1 MARIAPTPGQKI
13 SYFIFLC
20 ISLLILYLD
29 ITSNSLQVIKNSFKS
44 LKISTFYITNELT
57 IKPVRNV
64 INLSKS
70 KNDLIDENK
79 DLKDALNISYLNNY
93 LISREN
99 YFFKDEEIIK
109 NAIEKKNYNFSYDI
123 ALLRSLDPNIYK
135 CCDKHRM
142 HIEILNNSQ
151 NSYKDNVV
159 FNSSGILGLI
169 VDQNKNKYHEVL
181 LLTDV
186 SHSLPIKSNSNEFF
200 CNAKGSGRLDIIVC
214 SYNPLLWKE
223 EISIKKEFYTS
234 GLGGIYPKNIKIG
247 FLKEIIIEESTIVR
261 LEIKLTTNPLEDNL
275 LGVIKYQ

>member
-1 MARIAPTPGQKI
+1 MARIAPTPGQKL
-13 SYFIFLC
+13 SYIIFLC

-29 ITSNSLQVIKNSFKS
+29 ITSNSLQSIKNSFKS
-44 LKISTFYITNELT
+44 LKISTFYITNKITVEP
-57 IKPVRNV
+57 IRYV

-70 KNDLIDENK
+70 KNDLIDENIN
-79 DLKDALNISYLNNY
+79 LKDALNISYLNNY

-99 YFFKDEEIIK
+99 NFFKDEEIIK
-109 NAIEKKNYNFSYDI
+109 KAIEKKNYNFSYDI

-142 HIEILNNSQ
+142 YIEILNSSQ

-159 FNSSGILGLI
+159 FNSYGILGLI
-169 VDQNKNKYHEVL
+169 VDQNKDKYHEVI

-186 SHSLPIKSNSNEFF
+186 SHSLPIKSDSNEFF

-223 EISIKKEFYTS
+223 EISIRKEFYTS
-234 GLGGIYPKNIKIG
+234 GLGGIYPKNIKVG
-247 FLKEIIIEESTIVR
+247 FLKEIVIEEPTIVR

-275 LGVIKYQ
+275 LGVIKY

>member
-1 MARIAPTPGQKI
+1 MARIAPTPAQKL

-20 ISLLILYLD
+20 ISIFILYLD
-29 ITSNSLQVIKNSFKS
+29 TTSNSLQSIKNSFKS
-44 LKISTFYITNELT
+44 LKISTFYITNKITVEP
-57 IKPVRNV
+57 IRYV

-70 KNDLIDENK
+70 KNDLIDENIN
-79 DLKDALNISYLNNY
+79 LKDALNISYLNNY

-99 YFFKDEEIIK
+99 NFFKDEEIIK
-109 NAIEKKNYNFSYDI
+109 NAFKKNNYNFSYDI

-142 HIEILNNSQ
+142 YIEILNNSQ

-159 FNSSGILGLI
+159 FNSYGILGLI
-169 VDQNKNKYHEVL
+169 VDQNKDKYHEVI

-186 SHSLPIKSNSNEFF
+186 SHSLPIKSDSNEFF

-234 GLGGIYPKNIKIG
+234 GLGGIYPKNIKVG
-247 FLKEIIIEESTIVR
+247 FLKEIVIEEPTIVH

-275 LGVIKYQ
+275 LGVIKY

>member
-1 MARIAPTPGQKI
+1 MARIAPTPGQKL

-29 ITSNSLQVIKNSFKS
+29 ITSNSLQSIKNSFKS
-44 LKISTFYITNELT
+44 LKISTFYITNKITVEP
-57 IKPVRNV
+57 IRYV

-70 KNDLIDENK
+70 KNDLIDENIN
-79 DLKDALNISYLNNY
+79 LKDALNISYLNNY

-99 YFFKDEEIIK
+99 NFFKDEEIIK
-109 NAIEKKNYNFSYDI
+109 NAFKKNNYNFSYDI
-123 ALLRSLDPNIYK
+123 AQLRSLDPNIYK
-135 CCDKHRM
+135 CCDRHRM
-142 HIEILNNSQ
+142 HIEILNNGQ

-169 VDQNKNKYHEVL
+169 VDQNKNQYHEVL

-186 SHSLPIKSNSNEFF
+186 SHSLPIKSDSNEFF

-234 GLGGIYPKNIKIG
+234 GLGGIYPKNIKVG
-247 FLKEIIIEESTIVR
+247 FLKEVVIEEPTIVR

>member
-1 MARIAPTPGQKI
+1 MARIAPTPGQKL

-20 ISLLILYLD
+20 ISVLILYLD
-29 ITSNSLQVIKNSFKS
+29 ITSNSLQSIKNSFKS

-57 IKPVRNV
+57 IEPVRYV

-99 YFFKDEEIIK
+99 NFFKDEEIIK
-109 NAIEKKNYNFSYDI
+109 NAFEKNNYNFSYDI

-142 HIEILNNSQ
+142 YIEILNNSQ
-151 NSYKDNVV
+151 NSHKDNVV

-186 SHSLPIKSNSNEFF
+186 SHSLPIKSDSNEFF

-234 GLGGIYPKNIKIG
+234 GLGGIYPKNIKVG
-247 FLKEIIIEESTIVR
+247 FLKEIVIEEPTIVR

-275 LGVIKYQ
+275 LGVIKY

>member
-1 MARIAPTPGQKI
+1 MARIAPTPGQKL

-20 ISLLILYLD
+20 ISVLILYLD
-29 ITSNSLQVIKNSFKS
+29 ITSNSLQSIKNSFKS

-57 IKPVRNV
+57 IEPVRYV

-99 YFFKDEEIIK
+99 NFFKDEEIIK
-109 NAIEKKNYNFSYDI
+109 KVIEKKNYNFSYDI

-186 SHSLPIKSNSNEFF
+186 THSLPIKSNSNEFF
-200 CNAKGSGRLDIIVC
+200 CNAKGSGRLDIIVL
-214 SYNPLLWKE
+214 SL
-223 EISIKKEFYTS
+223 IHI
-234 GLGGIYPKNIKIG
+234 
-247 FLKEIIIEESTIVR
+247 
-261 LEIKLTTNPLEDNL
+261 
-275 LGVIKYQ
+275 

>member
-57 IKPVRNV
+57 IEPVRYV

-99 YFFKDEEIIK
+99 NFFKDEEIIK
-109 NAIEKKNYNFSYDI
+109 KAIEKKNYNFSYDI

-214 SYNPLLWKE
+214 SYNPLLWQE

>member
-1 MARIAPTPGQKI
+1 MARIAPTPGQKL

-20 ISLLILYLD
+20 ISVLILYLD
-29 ITSNSLQVIKNSFKS
+29 ITSNSLQSIKNSFKS

-57 IKPVRNV
+57 IEPVRYV

-99 YFFKDEEIIK
+99 NFFKDEEIIK
-109 NAIEKKNYNFSYDI
+109 KAIEKKNYNFSYDI

-142 HIEILNNSQ
+142 YIEILNNSQ
-151 NSYKDNVV
+151 NPHKDNVV

-186 SHSLPIKSNSNEFF
+186 SHSLPIKSDSNEFF

-234 GLGGIYPKNIKIG
+234 GLGGIYPKNIKVG
-247 FLKEIIIEESTIVR
+247 FLKEIVIEEPTIVH

-275 LGVIKYQ
+275 LGVIKY

>member
-1 MARIAPTPGQKI
+1 MARIAPTPGQKL
-13 SYFIFLC
+13 SYIIFLC

-29 ITSNSLQVIKNSFKS
+29 ITSNSLQSIKNSFKS

-57 IKPVRNV
+57 IEPVRYV

-99 YFFKDEEIIK
+99 NFFKDEEIIK
-109 NAIEKKNYNFSYDI
+109 NAFEKNNYKFSYDI

-142 HIEILNNSQ
+142 YIEILNSSQ

-159 FNSSGILGLI
+159 FNSYGILGLI
-169 VDQNKNKYHEVL
+169 VDQNKDKYHEVI

-186 SHSLPIKSNSNEFF
+186 SHSLPIKSDSNEFF

>member
-1 MARIAPTPGQKI
+1 MARIAPTPGQKL

-20 ISLLILYLD
+20 ISVLILYLD
-29 ITSNSLQVIKNSFKS
+29 ITSNSLQSIKNSFKS

-57 IKPVRNV
+57 IEPVRYV

-79 DLKDALNISYLNNY
+79 DLKDALNTSYLNNY

-99 YFFKDEEIIK
+99 NFFKDEEIIK
-109 NAIEKKNYNFSYDI
+109 NAFEKNNYNFSYDI

-142 HIEILNNSQ
+142 YIEILNSSQ

-159 FNSSGILGLI
+159 FNSYGILGLI
-169 VDQNKNKYHEVL
+169 VDQNKDKYHEVI

-186 SHSLPIKSNSNEFF
+186 SHSLPIKSDSNEFF

-234 GLGGIYPKNIKIG
+234 GLGGIYPKNIKVG
-247 FLKEIIIEESTIVR
+247 FLKEIVIEEPTIVR

-275 LGVIKYQ
+275 LGVIKY

>member
-1 MARIAPTPGQKI
+1 MARIAPTPGQKL

-20 ISLLILYLD
+20 ISVLILYLD
-29 ITSNSLQVIKNSFKS
+29 ITSNSLQSIKNSFKS

-79 DLKDALNISYLNNY
+79 NLKDALNISYLNNY

-109 NAIEKKNYNFSYDI
+109 KAIEKKNYNFSYDI

-186 SHSLPIKSNSNEFF
+186 SHSLPIKSDSNEFF
-200 CNAKGSGRLDIIVC
+200 CNAKGSGSLDITVC

-234 GLGGIYPKNIKIG
+234 GLGGIYPKNIKVG
-247 FLKEIIIEESTIVR
+247 FLKEIVIEEPTIVR

-275 LGVIKYQ
+275 LGVIKY

>member
-1 MARIAPTPGQKI
+1 MARIAPTPGQKL

-20 ISLLILYLD
+20 ISIFILYLD
-29 ITSNSLQVIKNSFKS
+29 TTSNSLQSIKNSFKS
-44 LKISTFYITNELT
+44 LKISTFYITNKIT
-57 IKPVRNV
+57 IEPIRYA

-79 DLKDALNISYLNNY
+79 NLKDALNISYLNNY

-99 YFFKDEEIIK
+99 NFFKDEEIIK
-109 NAIEKKNYNFSYDI
+109 KAIEKKNYNFSYDI

-186 SHSLPIKSNSNEFF
+186 SHSLPIKSDSNEFF

-234 GLGGIYPKNIKIG
+234 GLGGIYPKNIKVG
-247 FLKEIIIEESTIVR
+247 FLKEIVIEEPTIVH

-275 LGVIKYQ
+275 LGVIKY

>member
-1 MARIAPTPGQKI
+1 MARIAPTPGQKL

-20 ISLLILYLD
+20 ISVLILYLD
-29 ITSNSLQVIKNSFKS
+29 ITSNSLQSIKNSFKS
-44 LKISTFYITNELT
+44 LKISTFYITNKITVEP
-57 IKPVRNV
+57 IRYV

-70 KNDLIDENK
+70 KNDLIDENIN
-79 DLKDALNISYLNNY
+79 LKDALNISYLNNY

-99 YFFKDEEIIK
+99 NFFKDDEIIK
-109 NAIEKKNYNFSYDI
+109 KAIEKKNYNFSYDI

-186 SHSLPIKSNSNEFF
+186 SHSLPIKSDSNEFF

-234 GLGGIYPKNIKIG
+234 GLGGIYPKNIKVG
-247 FLKEIIIEESTIVR
+247 FLKEIVIEEPTIVH

-275 LGVIKYQ
+275 LGVIKY

>member
-57 IKPVRNV
+57 IEPVRYV

-234 GLGGIYPKNIKIG
+234 GLGGIYPKNIKVG
-247 FLKEIIIEESTIVR
+247 FLKEIVIEEPTIVR
-261 LEIKLTTNPLEDNL
+261 LEIKLITNPLEDNL
-275 LGVIKYQ
+275 LGVIKY

>member
-1 MARIAPTPGQKI
+1 MARIAPTPGQKL

-20 ISLLILYLD
+20 ISVLILYLD
-29 ITSNSLQVIKNSFKS
+29 ITSNSLQSIKNSFKS

-57 IKPVRNV
+57 IEPVRYV

-70 KNDLIDENK
+70 KSDLIDENK

-99 YFFKDEEIIK
+99 NFFKDDEIIK
-109 NAIEKKNYNFSYDI
+109 KAIEKKNYNFSYDI

-186 SHSLPIKSNSNEFF
+186 SHSLPIKSDSNEFF

-234 GLGGIYPKNIKIG
+234 GLGGIYPKNIKVG
-247 FLKEIIIEESTIVR
+247 FLKEIVIEEPTIVR
-261 LEIKLTTNPLEDNL
+261 LEIKLITNPLEDNL
-275 LGVIKYQ
+275 LGVIKY

>member
-1 MARIAPTPGQKI
+1 MARIAPTPGQKL

-20 ISLLILYLD
+20 ISVLILYLD
-29 ITSNSLQVIKNSFKS
+29 ITSNSLQSIKNSFKS

-57 IKPVRNV
+57 IEPVRYV

-99 YFFKDEEIIK
+99 NFFKDEEIIK
-109 NAIEKKNYNFSYDI
+109 KAIEKKNYNFSYDI

-142 HIEILNNSQ
+142 YIEILNNSQ

-159 FNSSGILGLI
+159 FNSYGILGLI
-169 VDQNKNKYHEVL
+169 VDQNKDKYHEVI

-186 SHSLPIKSNSNEFF
+186 SHSLPIKSDSNEFF

-234 GLGGIYPKNIKIG
+234 GLGGIYPKNIKVG
-247 FLKEIIIEESTIVR
+247 FLKEIVIEEPTIVR

-275 LGVIKYQ
+275 LGVIKY

>member
-1 MARIAPTPGQKI
+1 MARIAPTPGQKL

-20 ISLLILYLD
+20 ISVLILYLD
-29 ITSNSLQVIKNSFKS
+29 ITSNSLQSIKNSFKF

-57 IKPVRNV
+57 IEPVRYV

-99 YFFKDEEIIK
+99 NFFKDEEIIK
-109 NAIEKKNYNFSYDI
+109 KAIEKKNYNFSYDI

-159 FNSSGILGLI
+159 FNSSGILGFI

-186 SHSLPIKSNSNEFF
+186 SHSLPIKSDSNEFF

-234 GLGGIYPKNIKIG
+234 GLGGIYPKNIKVG
-247 FLKEIIIEESTIVR
+247 FLKEIVIEEPTIVR

-275 LGVIKYQ
+275 LGVIKY